1 MYFRFKAIGV
11 FRGTKLAPFSQG
23 MSGPSPLTP
32 LARAMQEKILYFRS
46 FAAVF
51 SLSSLP
57 QELLLGWKEY
67 TLNPISTILKPA
79 DGK

>member
-1 MYFRFKAIGV
+1 
-11 FRGTKLAPFSQG
+11 
-23 MSGPSPLTP
+23 MSGPFPLTP